1 MFTANLRVE
10 EPALGQTN
18 TLNINRLLKRLEG
31 AIARGNHAEAAKLAH
46 ELADFRVSCC
56 VTRNKNASNSTPTVS
71 PTNQGGSAIQ
81 SQEARQIAPVPSDSE
96 SSGMQPPS
104 SNASECFYDA
114 PEMMDDDEL
123 SISEHD
129 QLLDMGCSNSLEELI
144 QTKERRDPQATPA
157 TSSTNSSMPITNSVH
172 PCTGQSSQAE
182 SSHGAVNGT
191 EFQKTGSIKETLSS
205 TQETSKVNSSPSAT
219 KRDVRVDPARREV
232 KSDIISKLPDG
243 LHTHMKEE
251 KQANQPFK

>member
-46 ELADFRVSCC
+46 ELADFRVSCS
-56 VTRNKNASNSTPTVS
+56 VTRNKNTSSDTSAVR
-71 PTNQGGSAIQ
+71 PTNHSGSATT
-81 SQEARQIAPVPSDSE
+81 SQEARQLAPVPSDSE
-96 SSGMQPPS
+96 SSGMQVPS
-104 SNASECFYDA
+104 SNTSECYYDA
-114 PEMMDDDEL
+114 PEVMDDEEL

-129 QLLDMGCSNSLEELI
+129 QLLDMGYINSLEDLI
-144 QTKERRDPQATPA
+144 ETKKISDPQATPV
-157 TSSTNSSMPITNSVH
+157 TSSTNLSMPVTSSVCSH
-172 PCTGQSSQAE
+172 QGPTANTE
-182 SSHGAVNGT
+182 SSHGAVNGI
-191 EFQKTGSIKETLSS
+191 ESHQIGKNSEAPSS
-205 TQETSKVNSSPSAT
+205 TQETPSISNSPPAT
-219 KRDVRVDPARREV
+219 KRDIRVDPARREV